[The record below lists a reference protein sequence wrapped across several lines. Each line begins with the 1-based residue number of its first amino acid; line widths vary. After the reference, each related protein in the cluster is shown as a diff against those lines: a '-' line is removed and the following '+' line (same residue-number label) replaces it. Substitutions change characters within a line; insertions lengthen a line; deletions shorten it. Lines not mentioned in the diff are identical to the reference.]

1 MYKIG
6 LAILIGLLITINL
19 LPTQTDIDA
28 QTINKDGQVYEEI
41 YTAITN
47 LEDSVNL
54 SKYGPLSV
62 EDALN
67 IARKVL
73 ADHPEIFYFNYK
85 DSVYYSNGKFEIKY
99 IDSKPTVKNMV
110 KELDNK
116 IDNILS
122 KYISSKMSDIE
133 KVIAIHDY
141 IVLNTKY
148 LLTDYC
154 YDPYGVIVKGRGVCQ
169 GYAESMKLLLNKIGI
184 ECLYVSSDEMNH
196 GWNIV
201 NIDGENYHLDATW
214 DDSAQGIG
222 NIIKYEYLALSDEE
236 MSKTH
241 TWDRTKYPPCNSDKY
256 KKYSI

>member
-28 QTINKDGQVYEEI
+28 QTINNDGQVYEEI

-73 ADHPEIFYFNYK
+73 DDHPEIFYFNYK

-99 IDSKPTVKNMV
+99 IDSKTTVKNMV

-116 IDNILS
+116 IDNILK
-122 KYISSKMSDIE
+122 KYIISLEVLFLKDF
-133 KVIAIHDY
+133 AI
-141 IVLNTKY
+141 IIT
-148 LLTDYC
+148 YC
-154 YDPYGVIVKGRGVCQ
+154 YYWLIFIKNTYVI
-169 GYAESMKLLLNKIGI
+169 
-184 ECLYVSSDEMNH
+184 
-196 GWNIV
+196 
-201 NIDGENYHLDATW
+201 
-214 DDSAQGIG
+214 
-222 NIIKYEYLALSDEE
+222 
-236 MSKTH
+236 
-241 TWDRTKYPPCNSDKY
+241 
-256 KKYSI
+256 